1 MTRWLFVALA
11 AVLAAAAWAPARAD
25 DGDTAKLS
33 RSSAI
38 IGQQVTLKVQV
49 ITPRGATVEVDPAA
63 PSWNGASVIRV
74 IAESARDD
82 GDRTV
87 HAIDLVVAPFLTG
100 DTSFAPAF
108 SVTLN
113 AISTPRVL
121 PPVQL
126 QVLPTLGPND
136 PLELS
141 PLAPPTAINGAESP
155 LLRPF
160 IGLGIVLAVL
170 LAATGVALAARS
182 VVRRLRRRA
191 PLSTEPLPAPDLG
204 GAEGLLHT
212 DPVAAYRKL
221 AASVRVVISERY
233 GFPAYAMTTGEV
245 QGRMEARGI
254 DSWQARLVRGLL
266 EECDAVVY
274 AGYRPA
280 GERREADLTMAREI
294 VEAAS

>member
-1 MTRWLFVALA
+1 MKRWLVA
-11 AVLAAAAWAPARAD
+11 AVAAALMFVVWSPVRAD

-49 ITPRGATVEVDPAA
+49 VTPRGATVEVDPAA
-63 PSWNGASVIRV
+63 ESWNGTAVVRV
-74 IAESARDD
+74 VAEAARDD

-87 HAIDLVVAPFLTG
+87 HVMELVVAPFLTG
-100 DTSFAPAF
+100 DVPFAPAF

-113 AISTPRVL
+113 AVSTPRVL

-126 QVLPTLGPND
+126 QVLETLGPND

-141 PLAPPTAINGAESP
+141 TLPPPESIAGAESP
-155 LLRPF
+155 FLRPL
-160 IGLGIVLAVL
+160 IGLVVVLAAL
-170 LAATGVALAARS
+170 LVAAGAAIAVRN
-182 VVRRLRRRA
+182 VVRRLRRRQPPA
-191 PLSTEPLPAPDLG
+191 AEPLPAPDLG
-204 GAEGLLHT
+204 GAEVLLHT

-221 AASVRVVISERY
+221 ASSVRVVISERY

-294 VEAAS
+294 VEAAG